1 MTRGLEL
8 EREARRWM
16 LISAASIVFCGSCL
30 SIASVV
36 LFYLASLDARRDA
49 LPEAALRLMWGKRI
63 TFIGVLLGAAGVLA
77 ALVIRLVAV
86 SG

>member
-1 MTRGLEL
+1 
-8 EREARRWM
+8 
-16 LISAASIVFCGSCL
+16 
-30 SIASVV
+30 
-36 LFYLASLDARRDA
+36 
-49 LPEAALRLMWGKRI
+49 MWGKRI